1 MPEQKRGSRNPAPK
15 SLAKNKKKEE
25 HKEAIRYVR
34 GGSIC
39 DPDEKGARLIRGSGN
54 PAVCRATPGKDPRPR
69 YRAAGS

>member
-1 MPEQKRGSRNPAPK
+1 MSEQKRGSRKPAPK

-34 GGSIC
+34 GGAIC
-39 DPDEKGARLIRGSGN
+39 DPNEKGARLIRGSGN

>member
-1 MPEQKRGSRNPAPK
+1 MSEQKRGSRKPAPK
-15 SLAKNKKKEE
+15 SLAKKKKEE
-25 HKEAIRYVR
+25 KNEPALKYVR

-54 PAVCRATPGKDPRPR
+54 SAVCRPTPGKDPRPR